1 MKEIYCKIYGNVQNV
16 TYKQL
21 TLTKAA
27 EIGVTGIIEN
37 SDEGTVEIT
46 AQGEENS
53 LKLFLESISVG
64 VEGSEV
70 ESLNVQWGPMNEPM
84 QGFHIIS

>member
-21 TLTKAA
+21 ILTKAK
-27 EIGVTGIIEN
+27 EIGVTGTIEN
-37 SDEGTVEIT
+37 SDEGTVEIV
-46 AQGEENS
+46 AQGEENN

-64 VEGSEV
+64 VEGAEV
-70 ESLNVQWGPMNEPM
+70 ESLNVQWGPMNELM